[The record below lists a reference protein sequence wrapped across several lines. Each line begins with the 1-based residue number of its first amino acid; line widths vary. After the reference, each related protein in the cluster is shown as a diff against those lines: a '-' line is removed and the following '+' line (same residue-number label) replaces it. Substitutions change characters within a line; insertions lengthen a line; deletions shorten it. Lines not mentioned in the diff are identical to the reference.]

1 MTAEGDRR
9 RPLVAAFVALA
20 AISLA
25 LIVPLLVGGP
35 GSDPAFTGAYVRAAS
50 HDSFTLS
57 APVTLIDAPR
67 VVLEK
72 GTISLAAGKDG
83 TVGSGAALSSL
94 LTGGGADLILDG
106 ATLVLDR
113 TLPIDGADGSATLF
127 AEAMGPMVT
136 ALAARKFGTLLLRN
150 ATVVIKTPSG
160 AEETLHSVTGE
171 IRSKRE
177 TSLEAKGTFR
187 LRGEELAFDVASAA
201 SLGKKDAPV
210 AVRASIRSRL
220 LDASFEGRFVR
231 GERLQ
236 IASPHAKLTV
246 PKLREAARW
255 LGADWPEGQQ
265 GLGAFE
271 AEGPLDWS
279 EGSLS
284 FENAHFTLDGNA
296 ATGALSLTLGGDRP
310 NIEGTLAFNSL
321 NLAPYLEAPA
331 APATRKLATDWLSLI
346 RIPGTLSSSL
356 IREMDADVR
365 ISARS
370 VAVADQT
377 LGRCAATLSIKDG
390 KLFADLAEIE
400 LDHGGTGDGQV
411 GVDMT
416 GGEPRYSIRGRLE
429 SFDVGKMVGQRFG
442 RTALEGFG
450 TVDVDLA
457 GEGDTEAAVLAS
469 LSGKVEVDMPEGA
482 RLGLNVEGLAA
493 AAGAA
498 SQPGIWGAAA
508 EGATAVD
515 SFVAKF
521 AATGGVF
528 TAEAVKA
535 DTGAKVVTAEG
546 TVSVAERE
554 LDVTVSIAGEPA
566 GKAAATP
573 GTGGPAPSEG
583 FRVQGS
589 WAAPTVS
596 PVYLLPLTQD
606 PHPAP
611 QPVPAEFRPSG
622 DRG

>member
-9 RPLVAAFVALA
+9 RPLLAAFVTLA

-35 GSDPAFTGAYVRAAS
+35 GSDPVFTGAYVRAAS
-50 HDSFTLS
+50 HGSFTLS
-57 APVTLIDAPR
+57 APVTLLDAPR
-67 VVLEK
+67 FVLEQ
-72 GTISLAAGKDG
+72 GTISLASAKDG
-83 TVGSGAALSSL
+83 TAGSGAALSSL

-106 ATLVLDR
+106 ATLVFDR
-113 TLPIDGADGSATLF
+113 SPPSDGANGSTA
-127 AEAMGPMVT
+127 AIADAMGPMVT
-136 ALAARKFGTLLLRN
+136 ALASRKFGTLVLRN
-150 ATVVIKTPSG
+150 ATIIIKTPRG

-171 IRSKRE
+171 LRSKAE

-187 LRGEELAFDVASAA
+187 LRGEEFAFDISGASPH
-201 SLGKKDAPV
+201 GKKDTPIAL
-210 AVRASIRSRL
+210 RASLKGRL
-220 LDASFEGRFVR
+220 LGARLEGRLVR

-236 IASPHAKLTV
+236 ITSPNTELTV
-246 PKLREAARW
+246 PNLREAARW

-271 AEGPLDWS
+271 AKGPLDWS

-284 FENAHFTLDGNA
+284 FESARFTLDGNA

-310 NIEGTLAFNSL
+310 KVEGTLAFDSL
-321 NLAPYLEAPA
+321 NLGPYLAPS
-331 APATRKLATDWLSLI
+331 APATRMLAADWLTFI
-346 RIPGTLSSSL
+346 RIPGTVSSSL
-356 IREMDADVR
+356 IREIDADVR

-370 VAVADQT
+370 VAVADQV
-377 LGRCAATLSIKDG
+377 LGRCAASLSVKDG
-390 KLFADLAEIE
+390 KLLADLAEIE

-429 SFDVGKMVGQRFG
+429 SFDVGKMVGQRLG
-442 RTALEGFG
+442 RATLEGFG

-469 LSGKVEVDMPEGA
+469 LSGKVEVDMPDGG
-482 RLGLNVEGLAA
+482 RLGVDVEGLAA
-493 AAGAA
+493 AAGTAT
-498 SQPGIWGAAA
+498 QPGIWGAAA
-508 EGATAVD
+508 DGATSVD

-535 DTGAKVVTAEG
+535 ETGEKVVTAEG
-546 TVSVAERE
+546 TVSLAERA
-554 LDVTVSIAGEPA
+554 LDVTVSIADELTKSGAPA
-566 GKAAATP
+566 G
-573 GTGGPAPSEG
+573 TGEILPAEG
-583 FRVQGS
+583 FRVSGP

-596 PVYLLPLTQD
+596 PVAAP
-606 PHPAP
+606 PAP
-611 QPVPAEFRPSG
+611 NGYPASEPVPAGFRPAG